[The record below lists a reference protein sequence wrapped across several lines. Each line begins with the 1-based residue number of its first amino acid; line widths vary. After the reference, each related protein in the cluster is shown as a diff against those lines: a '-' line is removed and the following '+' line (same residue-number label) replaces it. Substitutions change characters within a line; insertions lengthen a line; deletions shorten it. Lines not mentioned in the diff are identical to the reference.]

1 LKEVAMATMEKLGEA
16 EKAFTVRMLKYGTCE
31 VVTKPDAETPAR
43 HISDFRSEA
52 EAQAW
57 IRESGPDWM
66 RRQAR
71 KS

>member
-1 LKEVAMATMEKLGEA
+1 MATVEKLE
-16 EKAFTVRMLKYGTCE
+16 EPDQAFTVRLLKYGTCE
-31 VVTKPDAETPAR
+31 VVTKPDAETPSR

-57 IRESGPDWM
+57 IRESGPDWV